1 MKMKMKKDDVDVDV
15 DDVGVVDFVD
25 GKREKK

>member
-1 MKMKMKKDDVDVDV
+1 MKMKKKKDDVDVDV